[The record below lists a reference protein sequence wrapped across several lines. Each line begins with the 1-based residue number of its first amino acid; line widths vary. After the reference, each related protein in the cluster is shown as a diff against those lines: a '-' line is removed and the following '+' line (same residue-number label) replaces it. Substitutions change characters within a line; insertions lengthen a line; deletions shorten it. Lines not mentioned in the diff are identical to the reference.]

1 MVGPDYFRT
10 LGIAIL
16 AGRDFTWADREDTPK
31 IVVVNQT
38 LAARLWPGTGP
49 VGHTLLVGDQPGQQT
64 AVQVVGLARDSK
76 YVSVWEQA
84 QPYIYCAAWQWHWPI
99 TNLIARARV
108 EPQELRR
115 EIERRW
121 RESFPGMPLYGVHTG
136 QEHVKLALA
145 PQRLAATLLTS
156 FAILAAVVA
165 SVGLYGLVAYN
176 VARRRREIGIRMALG
191 AEPARVV
198 GGVLRHALSLTAL
211 GLVLGTGATYVL
223 MRLIASQVK
232 GVSPYDWVTFV
243 AVSVL
248 LCAVAAG
255 AAFIP
260 AIRVAKVNP
269 LSALRSE

>member
-1 MVGPDYFRT
+1 
-10 LGIAIL
+10 
-16 AGRDFTWADREDTPK
+16 
-31 IVVVNQT
+31 
-38 LAARLWPGTGP
+38 
-49 VGHTLLVGDQPGQQT
+49 
-64 AVQVVGLARDSK
+64 LARDSK
-76 YVSVWEQA
+76 YVSVWEHA
-84 QPYIYCAAWQWHWPI
+84 QPYIYFAAWQWHWPI
-99 TNLIARARV
+99 ANLIARPRV

-145 PQRLAATLLTS
+145 PQRLAATLLVS
-156 FAILAAVVA
+156 FAVLAAVVA
-165 SVGLYGLVAYN
+165 SIGLYGLIAYS

-191 AEPARVV
+191 AEPAMVV

-211 GLVLGTGATYVL
+211 GLVLGTGATYAL
-223 MRLIASQVK
+223 LRLVASQIQ
-232 GVSPYDWVTFV
+232 GVSPYDGVTFA

-255 AAFIP
+255 AALIP
-260 AIRVAKVNP
+260 AIRAANVNP